1 MHNEF
6 GPVARAAVSKAE
18 LGLVLPEVTED
29 EIMARAYTMRAETH
43 AQMWR
48 GLARAIRRLFG
59 GARAETGGLRPLAL
73 TIPVRQPETTAV
85 LMGLIGIR

>member
-18 LGLVLPEVTED
+18 LGLVLSELTED
-29 EIMARAYTMRAETH
+29 EVMARAYTMRAKTQ

-48 GLARAIRRLFG
+48 GLARAIRLLFG

-73 TIPVRQPETTAV
+73 TIPVRQPETTAA
-85 LMGLIGIR
+85 LMGLIGLR